1 MIPLI
6 SFLIIILVSIIFVR
20 VGSVALELTGLSS
33 DVASFQ
39 AQSAFSGVG
48 FTTSES
54 EIIVNHP
61 LRRRIIKLLILTGS
75 AGMTSSI
82 ATLILTFVSST
93 AQNAISRIIILL
105 FGLIG
110 IYFFSRS
117 KYLERV
123 MKRLF
128 IRVLNKYTKL
138 KLYDYEQMLGLGK
151 GYSISRIVVKND
163 SWIANKKLKDLDLDE
178 EGLLVLAIYR
188 KENGEEKFIGTP
200 KGDTLILSG
209 DVLVCY
215 SREDVSIDVAQREK
229 GRKGDA
235 EHKKRVLEE
244 RHLSHVREIRGG
256 YDE

>member
-20 VGSVALELTGLSS
+20 VGSAALELTGLSP

-61 LRRRIIKLLILTGS
+61 VRRRIIKLLILTGS

-93 AQNAISRIIILL
+93 AQNATSRVIILL

-188 KENGEEKFIGTP
+188 KEGGEEKFIGTP

-229 GRKGDA
+229 GKEGDE
-235 EHKKRVLEE
+235 EHKKRVREE